1 MNHVESYK
9 PYDSTK
15 TIHLRNELAIR
26 FNEHDSFAQRIFLE
40 YDSSNTIHFEK
51 VIGAAKMET
60 PASSSTSVASGRDI

>member
-1 MNHVESYK
+1 MNRVEC
-9 PYDSTK
+9 STN
-15 TIHLRNELAIR
+15 TIHLRRNELAIR

-60 PASSSTSVASGRDI
+60 PASSSSGLQFTTIVCLI